1 MIIVALPNPRSL
13 NFTKQ
18 NIILFDK
25 GLWAYAP
32 LQGRQVV
39 LDGLWNRMER
49 TTSVAPRTPQETTAT
64 LAKTLERRTAPMQQ
78 RARDR
83 IDSVL
88 AATERL
94 LATNSVDTI
103 TTSSIAAEADVPV
116 SSIYRYFPNVFAIYK
131 ELFET
136 LVSQIHGRIAEIL
149 ENPQYTSWRE
159 RHLEVMLVLRRT
171 LNEDPAYRPLFHL
184 MLTTRELRIV
194 KEHANAQIAAY
205 LATRWE
211 KGLDGF
217 HGTAPLAVARM
228 ATEIFTS
235 FETLTSGEAQ
245 SEWTDSLFAEATL
258 ALERY
263 LSLYLEDPA

>member
-1 MIIVALPNPRSL
+1 MSSRA
-13 NFTKQ
+13 
-18 NIILFDK
+18 
-25 GLWAYAP
+25 
-32 LQGRQVV
+32 
-39 LDGLWNRMER
+39 
-49 TTSVAPRTPQETTAT
+49 PQETTTT
-64 LAKTLERRTAPMQQ
+64 LAGTLERRTAPMQQ

-83 IDSVL
+83 IDRVL

-94 LATNSVDTI
+94 LATTSVDTI

-136 LVSQIHGRIAEIL
+136 LVSQIHGRIADIL

-205 LATRWE
+205 LAARWE
-211 KGLDGF
+211 QGLDGF
-217 HGTAPLAVARM
+217 HGSAPLAVARM

>member
-1 MIIVALPNPRSL
+1 M
-13 NFTKQ
+13 
-18 NIILFDK
+18 
-25 GLWAYAP
+25 
-32 LQGRQVV
+32 
-39 LDGLWNRMER
+39 
-49 TTSVAPRTPQETTAT
+49 TSVGPRALQETTTPASSPASS
-64 LAKTLERRTAPMQQ
+64 LGRRTAPMQK

-94 LATNSVDTI
+94 LATTSVDTI
-103 TTSSIAAEADVPV
+103 TTSSIAAEANVPV

-136 LVSQIHGRIAEIL
+136 LVAQLHTRIAEIL

-159 RHLEVMLVLRRT
+159 RHLAVMLALRKT

-205 LATRWE
+205 LAARWE
-211 KGLDGF
+211 RGLDGF
-217 HGTAPLAVARM
+217 HGGAPLAVARM

-235 FETLTSGEAQ
+235 FETLTSGEAH
-245 SEWTDSLFAEATL
+245 SEWTDRLFAEATV

-263 LSLYLEDPA
+263 LSAYLED

>member
-1 MIIVALPNPRSL
+1 M
-13 NFTKQ
+13 
-18 NIILFDK
+18 
-25 GLWAYAP
+25 
-32 LQGRQVV
+32 
-39 LDGLWNRMER
+39 
-49 TTSVAPRTPQETTAT
+49 
-64 LAKTLERRTAPMQQ
+64 
-78 RARDR
+78 
-83 IDSVL
+83 
-88 AATERL
+88 
-94 LATNSVDTI
+94 
-103 TTSSIAAEADVPV
+103 PV

-149 ENPQYTSWRE
+149 EDPQFTSWRE
-159 RHLEVMLVLRRT
+159 RHLEVMLALRKT

-205 LATRWE
+205 LAARWE
-211 KGLDGF
+211 QGLDGF
-217 HGTAPLAVARM
+217 HGSAPLAVARM

-263 LSLYLEDPA
+263 LSLYLEDPG

>member
-1 MIIVALPNPRSL
+1 M
-13 NFTKQ
+13 
-18 NIILFDK
+18 
-25 GLWAYAP
+25 
-32 LQGRQVV
+32 
-39 LDGLWNRMER
+39 
-49 TTSVAPRTPQETTAT
+49 TSVSPRALQETST
-64 LAKTLERRTAPMQQ
+64 LASTLERRTAPMQQ
-78 RARDR
+78 RARNR
-83 IDSVL
+83 IESVL

-94 LATNSVDTI
+94 LATTSVDTI
-103 TTSSIAAEADVPV
+103 TTSTIAAEADVPV

-136 LVSQIHGRIAEIL
+136 LVSRIHGRIAEIM

-194 KEHANAQIAAY
+194 KEHANAQISAY
-205 LATRWE
+205 LAARWE
-211 KGLDGF
+211 QGLDGF
-217 HGTAPLAVARM
+217 HGSAPLAVARM

-263 LSLYLEDPA
+263 LSLYLKD

>member
-1 MIIVALPNPRSL
+1 
-13 NFTKQ
+13 
-18 NIILFDK
+18 
-25 GLWAYAP
+25 
-32 LQGRQVV
+32 
-39 LDGLWNRMER
+39 MER

-94 LATNSVDTI
+94 LATTSVDTI

-205 LATRWE
+205 LAARWE
-211 KGLDGF
+211 RGLDGF

-263 LSLYLEDPA
+263 LSLYLEDPG